1 MCDGHGQ
8 NGHYVSEYVKNKLAL
23 DIMEVDISHKDYQAS
38 KLAKSKV
45 LGTLEGSTNNASFDS
60 EGL

>member
-23 DIMEVDISHKDYQAS
+23 DIMEVDIALKEQEAL
-38 KLAKSKV
+38 KLAKNKLLSDA
-45 LGTLEGSTNNASFDS
+45 NNSSSFDAS
-60 EGL
+60 D